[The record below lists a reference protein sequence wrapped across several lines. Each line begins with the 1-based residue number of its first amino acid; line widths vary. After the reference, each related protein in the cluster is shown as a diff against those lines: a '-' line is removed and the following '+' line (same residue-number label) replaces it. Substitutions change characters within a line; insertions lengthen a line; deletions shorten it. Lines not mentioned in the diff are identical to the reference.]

1 MEFFAIIG
9 LIYILY
15 LFVYLVVL
23 TVADCDLQLAWMER
37 FGHSIDQLKG
47 KVVWI
52 TGASSGIGKA
62 VAINLAQ
69 HGCKLVLSAR
79 NRDELL
85 RVREICLERGKSVG
99 LDAGDVLVLK
109 MDMLEYSKQQEC
121 FDKVLDHFG
130 KLDILLN
137 NAGRSQRASWE
148 TIETAVDRQV
158 FEINVFSVI
167 SLSRIALQYFL
178 KQGSGHLAVT
188 SSIAGVL
195 GVPFSGSYTGSKHA
209 VHGFYESLRL
219 EKMSNP
225 NIRISLLCPGP
236 VFTNFLAESF
246 TNKDG
251 ERFGQSTS
259 PTDNRMTAE
268 RCAHLFGVALAN
280 NLDEAWM
287 APFPIVPM
295 AYLFNYF
302 PNIAR
307 GVAYLM
313 GINKFQKL
321 RDSRDTVNQESSAS
335 VPEVVEGRGEKDD

>member
-1 MEFFAIIG
+1 MEILALIG

-23 TVADCDLQLAWMER
+23 TVADCDLQLTWMER
-37 FGHSIDQLKG
+37 FGHSIDRLKG
-47 KVVWI
+47 KVVWV

-62 VAINLAQ
+62 VAIKLAQ

-85 RVREICLERGKSVG
+85 RVREICLERGKHAG

-109 MDMLEYSKQQEC
+109 MDMLEYSKHQEC

-148 TIETAVDRQV
+148 SIETAVDRQV

-209 VHGFYESLRL
+209 MHGYYESLRL

-236 VFTNFLAESF
+236 VYTNFLAESF
-246 TNKDG
+246 TNRDG
-251 ERFGQSTS
+251 EKFGQVHSS
-259 PTDNRMTAE
+259 SDNRMTAE
-268 RCAHLFGVALAN
+268 RCAHLFAVALAN

-295 AYLFNYF
+295 AYLFCYF
-302 PNIAR
+302 PNVAR
-307 GVAYLM
+307 GVAFLM
-313 GINKFQKL
+313 GSSRFQKM
-321 RDSRDTVNQESSAS
+321 RDSRDTVNSESSGQEPGVA
-335 VPEVVEGRGEKDD
+335 EARQEKDD

>member
-1 MEFFAIIG
+1 MEFFTLIG

-23 TVADCDLQLAWMER
+23 TVCDCDLQLAWMER
-37 FGHSIDQLKG
+37 FGHSIDRLKG

-52 TGASSGIGKA
+52 TGASSGIGRA
-62 VAINLAQ
+62 LAIKLAQ

-79 NRDELL
+79 NREELL
-85 RVREICLERGKSVG
+85 RVREICLDLGRGSG
-99 LDAGDVLVLK
+99 LDAGDVLVLE
-109 MDMLEYSKQQEC
+109 MDMLKYSKHQEC
-121 FDKVLDHFG
+121 FNKVIDHFG
-130 KLDILLN
+130 KLDILMN

-148 TIETAVDRQV
+148 SIESAVDRQV

-167 SLSRIALQYFL
+167 SLSRIAVQYFL
-178 KQGSGHLAVT
+178 EQGSGHLAVT
-188 SSIAGVL
+188 SSIAGVV

-209 VHGFYESLRL
+209 IHGYYESLRT
-219 EKMSNP
+219 ERMTNP
-225 NIRISLLCPGP
+225 EIRISLLCPGP
-236 VFTNFLAESF
+236 VFTNFLSQSF

-251 ERFGQSTS
+251 ESFGQDVS

-268 RCAHLFGVALAN
+268 RCAHLFAVALAN

-287 APFPIVPM
+287 APFPVVPI
-295 AYLFNYF
+295 AYLFSYF

-313 GINKFQKL
+313 GVKRFQKL
-321 RDSRDTVNQESSAS
+321 RDSRES
-335 VPEVVEGRGEKDD
+335 VPTEPLSSQGTENESEIKQE